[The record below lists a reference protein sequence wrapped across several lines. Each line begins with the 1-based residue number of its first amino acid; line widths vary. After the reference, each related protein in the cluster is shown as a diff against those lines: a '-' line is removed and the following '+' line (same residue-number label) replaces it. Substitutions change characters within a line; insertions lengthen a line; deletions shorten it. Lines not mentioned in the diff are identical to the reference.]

1 MWGLTISNF
10 DRIPITTLTLTK
22 TIMIVD
28 LSIEIEEKGRERKD
42 QETKKLSILIQ
53 FYDSEEDSMRTVC
66 QRKIKFLN

>member
-1 MWGLTISNF
+1 MWGLTVSNF

-28 LSIEIEEKGRERKD
+28 LSMEIEEKGRERKD
-42 QETKKLSILIQ
+42 QEMKKWSILIQ